1 MLASKLEFD
10 HELQYTYYK
19 DVICIPR
26 ARARSFRRPG
36 LLSSRMCVGEKQM
49 ASAAA
54 LPFGRQ
60 RRVSRSSDTDGGR
73 AKGDDAPDALR
84 ALPFEERALP
94 SLMCRELFSGDDVLL
109 SLRAYCH
116 ALR

>member
-1 MLASKLEFD
+1 MLL
-10 HELQYTYYK
+10 HR
-19 DVICIPR
+19 DVICIPL
-26 ARARSFRRPG
+26 ALARSARSPG
-36 LLSSRMCVGEKQM
+36 LLAARMCVGEKQM
-49 ASAAA
+49 A
-54 LPFGRQ
+54 LPSGRQ
-60 RRVSRSSDTDGGR
+60 RRASRSSAEGRETDGGR

-94 SLMCRELFSGDDVLL
+94 SLTGREPSLGDDVLL